1 MQGHIRRRGKDS
13 WAVVTYAGRD
23 PATGKE
29 RHKWHSVKGTKKDAQ
44 RELTR
49 LLHQM
54 NTGVYMEPTKIT
66 VREFLEQWLRDSV
79 RPSVAASTYDAYE
92 LAVRRHLLPG
102 LGSTILSRLQPAAI
116 QSVLRGLLE
125 NGRASGRGGL
135 APASVL
141 KAYETL
147 HRACEQ
153 AVKWGWLA
161 RNPCKA
167 VDRPRLATRDLQV
180 WDEEKTRLFLEEA
193 RRTGRYYPVY
203 LAAIAT
209 GMRQAELLGLRWQD
223 VDLLSATASIGQI
236 YYRGAFKQPKT
247 ARGRRTVALPTILLE
262 ELRRHKARQN
272 EERLLLGPDYYDHG
286 LIFAQPNG
294 KPLHVRNLIRRDFA
308 PLMRRT
314 GVPRIRFH
322 DLRHSH
328 ASHLLRAGVH
338 PKVVSERL
346 GHARV
351 GITMDVYSHILPG
364 MQEEA
369 ARSVDAFLSPH
380 NHTAP
385 AAPYHN
391 R

>member
-1 MQGHIRRRGKDS
+1 MQGHIRKRGKNS

-23 PATGKE
+23 SATGKE

-54 NTGVYMEPTKIT
+54 NTGVYVEPTKII
-66 VREFLEQWLRDSV
+66 VREFLEQWLHDSV
-79 RPSVAASTYDAYE
+79 RPSVAASTYAAYE
-92 LAVRRHLLPG
+92 TAVRRYLVPT
-102 LGSTILSRLQPAAI
+102 LGPIRLSRLQPASI
-116 QSVLRGLLE
+116 QATLRGLLE
-125 NGRASGRGGL
+125 SGRATGQAGL
-135 APASVL
+135 APASAL
-141 KAYETL
+141 KAYQVL
-147 HRACEQ
+147 HRGCEQ

-161 RNPCKA
+161 RNPCDA
-167 VDRPRLATRDLQV
+167 VDRPRLNHRDLQV
-180 WDEEKTRLFLEEA
+180 WDEEQTRLFLGEA
-193 RRTGRYYPVY
+193 KRTSQHFLLY
-203 LAAIAT
+203 LTAIAT

-223 VDLLSATASIGQI
+223 VDLVSAAASIGQI
-236 YYRGAFKQPKT
+236 YYRGAFKEPKT

-272 EERLLLGPDYYDHG
+272 EERLLLGPDYNDHG

-294 KPLHVRNLIRRDFA
+294 KPHHVRNLIRRDFE
-308 PLMRRT
+308 PLIRRT

-369 ARSVDAFLSPH
+369 ARKVDTFLSKH
-380 NHTAP
+380 DHSAS
-385 AAPYHN
+385 AAALP
-391 R
+391 